1 MEARGWEDCSDLM
14 SRPED
19 WQEGGG
25 EGGEGAGGGEP
36 VRRRPQT
43 KRKSEEPQLRFVMFG
58 YGCNSV
64 L

>member
-14 SRPED
+14 SRPEG

-25 EGGEGAGGGEP
+25 EGAARARAA